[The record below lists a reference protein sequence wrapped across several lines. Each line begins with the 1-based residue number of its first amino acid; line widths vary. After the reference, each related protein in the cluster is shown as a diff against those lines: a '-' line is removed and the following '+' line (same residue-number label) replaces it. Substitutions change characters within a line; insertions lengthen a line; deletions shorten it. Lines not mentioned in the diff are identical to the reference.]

1 MYQIKLSK
9 TPNHEVTAEYTIP
22 GDLVILRRH
31 SYVDGEHKDVQVGI
45 SVANL
50 IGLGEIL
57 KLRVMDHVK
66 GIDPPDRER
75 IVKASE
81 SYMDEM

>member
-9 TPNHEVTAEYTIP
+9 TENHEVTAEYTIP
-22 GDLVILRRH
+22 GDLVILKRH
-31 SYVDGEHKDVQVGI
+31 SRVDEVDVQVGV
-45 SVANL
+45 SVNNL

-57 KLRVMDHVK
+57 KLRVTQHEK
-66 GIDPPDRER
+66 GIDPPGRDL
-75 IVKASE
+75 IVKESD

>member
-9 TPNHEVTAEYTIP
+9 TKNHEIIAEYTIP
-22 GDLVILRRH
+22 GDLVILKRH
-31 SYVDGEHKDVQVGI
+31 SYIDGVDVQVGV

-57 KLRVMDHVK
+57 KLRMVQHEK
-66 GIDPPDRER
+66 GIDPPD
-75 IVKASE
+75 SE
-81 SYMDEM
+81 LKPKGKSWYADDMN